1 MNRQLE
7 QQATGEQATG
17 EQTNGEQATVEQA
30 TSATGNRFALETIE
44 VVVIQS
50 K

>member
-44 VVVIQS
+44 GVVIQS